1 MKKIKMEVDMNR
13 NTKKGIK
20 SRIENTLDNF
30 TVKRKLLIVYVF
42 CMIVPLVITD
52 SVILGIVL
60 KSEQRARLHEMESI
74 ANAVEYNLLSEAD
87 SASKYAKNIYISK
100 YIDNFLNR
108 QYGSDLE
115 YVAHYQKLFKD
126 TLLNVGAS
134 QSNMQIR
141 IYTDNDTIV
150 NGAEFKKLD
159 KILTKNWYHYMIEN
173 DLERGLY
180 FEYDEEGTYVSKSNR
195 KIYFFQKMNFYQET
209 NNVLVLEIDYRSMIR
224 MLEGMKYDSVVYI
237 CDGDQI
243 VLSNGK
249 EGEAGKN
256 FAVLKERKDI
266 GYSER
271 VSIYGKDLEI
281 CVMNSTKSVWEQIL
295 HQLPMILVLI
305 FANVLLPLFMVY
317 LINHSF
323 TVRIGELS
331 AIFQRVD
338 EEHLEEIADPKGLDE
353 IGSLMRNYNRM
364 ALRVNELIQIVYKN
378 RIKEQEMV
386 VAKQNAELLAL
397 HSQINPHFLFN
408 ALESIRMHS
417 IIKKELET
425 ADMVQKLAVMQRQY
439 VEWQEDEISIA
450 REMDFV
456 EAYLGLQKYRF
467 GDRLSYELDMDT
479 GCEQFQIPKLSIV
492 TFVENACVH
501 GIESKGTQGWI
512 FVRIFKENE
521 NLCLEIEDTGSGMDE
536 EQAKTLLARMTNANI
551 NMLKSKG
558 RVGIVN
564 ACLRLKI
571 ITNDEVYFELE
582 SEEGIGTLIQIQIP
596 CRYLT
601 KESI

>member
-1 MKKIKMEVDMNR
+1 MNR

-60 KSEQRARLHEMESI
+60 KSEQRARLHEMENI
-74 ANAVEYNLLSEAD
+74 VNAVEYNLLSEAD
-87 SASKYAKNIYISK
+87 SASKYAKSIYINK
-100 YIDNFLNR
+100 YLDNFLNR
-108 QYGSDLE
+108 QYESDLE

-150 NGAEFKKLD
+150 NGAEFKKLEN
-159 KILTKNWYHYMIEN
+159 ILTKNWYHYMIEN
-173 DLERGLY
+173 ELERGLY

-195 KIYFFQKMNFYQET
+195 KIYFFQKMNYYQDT

-249 EGEAGKN
+249 EGEASKN

-281 CVMNSTKSVWEQIL
+281 CVLNSTKSVWEQIL

-364 ALRVNELIQIVYKN
+364 ARRVNELIQIVYKN

>member
-1 MKKIKMEVDMNR
+1 MNR

-60 KSEQRARLHEMESI
+60 KSEQRARLHEMENI
-74 ANAVEYNLLSEAD
+74 ANAVEYNLLNEAD
-87 SASKYAKNIYISK
+87 SASKYAKSIYISK
-100 YIDNFLNR
+100 YLDNFLNR
-108 QYGSDLE
+108 QYESDLE
-115 YVAHYQKLFKD
+115 YVAHYQKLFMD

-141 IYTDNDTIV
+141 IYADNNTIV
-150 NGAEFKKLD
+150 NGAEFKKLEN
-159 KILTKNWYHYMIEN
+159 ILTKNWYHYMIEN

-195 KIYFFQKMNFYQET
+195 KIYFFQKMNYYQDT

-249 EGEAGKN
+249 EGEASKN

-266 GYSER
+266 GYSEW

-364 ALRVNELIQIVYKN
+364 ARRVNELIQIVYKN

-439 VEWQEDEISIA
+439 VEWQEDAISIA

>member
-1 MKKIKMEVDMNR
+1 MNR

-20 SRIENTLDNF
+20 SRIENTFDNF

-87 SASKYAKNIYISK
+87 SASKYAKSIYISK
-100 YIDNFLNR
+100 YLDNFLNR
-108 QYGSDLE
+108 QYESDLE
-115 YVAHYQKLFKD
+115 YVAHYQKLFMD

-180 FEYDEEGTYVSKSNR
+180 FEYDEEDTYVSKSNR
-195 KIYFFQKMNFYQET
+195 KIYFFQKMNYYQDT

-249 EGEAGKN
+249 EGEASKN

-281 CVMNSTKSVWEQIL
+281 CVLNSTKSVWEQIL

-364 ALRVNELIQIVYKN
+364 ARRVNELIQIVYKN

-501 GIESKGTQGWI
+501 GIESKGTSGWI

-582 SEEGIGTLIQIQIP
+582 SEEGVGTLIQIQIP

>member
-1 MKKIKMEVDMNR
+1 MNR

-60 KSEQRARLHEMESI
+60 MSEQRARLHEMENI

-87 SASKYAKNIYISK
+87 SASKYAKSIYISK
-100 YIDNFLNR
+100 YLDNFLNR
-108 QYGSDLE
+108 QYESDLE
-115 YVAHYQKLFKD
+115 YVAHYQKLFMD

-141 IYTDNDTIV
+141 IYVDNDTIV

-173 DLERGLY
+173 ELERGLY

-195 KIYFFQKMNFYQET
+195 KIYFFQKMNFYQDT

-249 EGEAGKN
+249 EGEASKN

-364 ALRVNELIQIVYKN
+364 ARRVNELIQIVYKN

-501 GIESKGTQGWI
+501 GIESKGTSGWI

>member
-1 MKKIKMEVDMNR
+1 MNR

-60 KSEQRARLHEMESI
+60 KSEQRARLHEMENI

-87 SASKYAKNIYISK
+87 SASKYAKSIYISK
-100 YIDNFLNR
+100 YLDNFLNR
-108 QYGSDLE
+108 QYESDLE
-115 YVAHYQKLFKD
+115 YVAHYQKLFMD

-141 IYTDNDTIV
+141 IYADNNTIV

-173 DLERGLY
+173 ELERGLY
-180 FEYDEEGTYVSKSNR
+180 FEYDEEDTYVSKSNR
-195 KIYFFQKMNFYQET
+195 KIYFFQKMNYYQDT

-249 EGEAGKN
+249 EGEASKN

-281 CVMNSTKSVWEQIL
+281 CVLNSTKSVWEQIL
-295 HQLPMILVLI
+295 HLLPMILVLI

-364 ALRVNELIQIVYKN
+364 ARRVNELIQIVYKN

-467 GDRLSYELDMDT
+467 GDRLSYKLDMDT

-501 GIESKGTQGWI
+501 GIESKGTSGWI

-582 SEEGIGTLIQIQIP
+582 SEEGVGTLIQIQIP

>member
-1 MKKIKMEVDMNR
+1 MNR

-30 TVKRKLLIVYVF
+30 MVKRKLLIVYVF

-60 KSEQRARLHEMESI
+60 KSEQRARLHEMENI

-87 SASKYAKNIYISK
+87 SASKYAKSIYINK
-100 YIDNFLNR
+100 YLDNFLNR
-108 QYGSDLE
+108 QYESDLE

-141 IYTDNDTIV
+141 IYADNDTIV

-159 KILTKNWYHYMIEN
+159 KVLTKNWYHYMIEN
-173 DLERGLY
+173 ELERGFY

-195 KIYFFQKMNFYQET
+195 KIYFFQKMNFYQDT

-249 EGEAGKN
+249 EGEASKY

-281 CVMNSTKSVWEQIL
+281 CVLNSTKSVWEQIL

-364 ALRVNELIQIVYKN
+364 ARRVNELIQIVYKN

-439 VEWQEDEISIA
+439 VEWQEDAISIA

-512 FVRIFKENE
+512 FVRIFMENE

>member
-1 MKKIKMEVDMNR
+1 MNR

-60 KSEQRARLHEMESI
+60 MSEQRTRLHEMENI

-87 SASKYAKNIYISK
+87 SASKYAKSIYISK
-100 YIDNFLNR
+100 YLDNFLNR
-108 QYGSDLE
+108 QYESDLE
-115 YVAHYQKLFKD
+115 YVAHYQKLFMD

-141 IYTDNDTIV
+141 IYADNNTIV

-173 DLERGLY
+173 ELERGLY

-195 KIYFFQKMNFYQET
+195 KIYFFQKMNYYQDT

-249 EGEAGKN
+249 EGEASKN

-281 CVMNSTKSVWEQIL
+281 CVLNSTKSVWEQIL
-295 HQLPMILVLI
+295 HLLPMILVLI

-364 ALRVNELIQIVYKN
+364 ARRVNELIQIVYKN

-501 GIESKGTQGWI
+501 GIESKGTSGWI

>member
-1 MKKIKMEVDMNR
+1 MNR

-60 KSEQRARLHEMESI
+60 MSEQRTRLHEMENI

-87 SASKYAKNIYISK
+87 SASKYAKSIYISK

-115 YVAHYQKLFKD
+115 YVAHYQKLFMD

-141 IYTDNDTIV
+141 IYADNNTIV

-195 KIYFFQKMNFYQET
+195 KIYFFQKMNYYQDT

-249 EGEAGKN
+249 EGEASKN

-281 CVMNSTKSVWEQIL
+281 CVLNSTKSVWEQIL

-364 ALRVNELIQIVYKN
+364 ARRVNELIQIVYKN

-439 VEWQEDEISIA
+439 VEWQEDAISIA

-467 GDRLSYELDMDT
+467 GDRLSYKLDMDT

-501 GIESKGTQGWI
+501 GIESKGTAGWI

>member
-1 MKKIKMEVDMNR
+1 MNR

-60 KSEQRARLHEMESI
+60 KSEQRARLHEMENI

-173 DLERGLY
+173 ELERGLY

-195 KIYFFQKMNFYQET
+195 KIYFFQKMNYYQDT

-249 EGEAGKN
+249 EGETSKN
-256 FAVLKERKDI
+256 FEVLKERKDI

-271 VSIYGKDLEI
+271 VSIYGKELEI
-281 CVMNSTKSVWEQIL
+281 CVLNSTKSVWEQIL

-364 ALRVNELIQIVYKN
+364 ARRINELIQIVYKN

-582 SEEGIGTLIQIQIP
+582 SEEGVGTLIQIQIP

>member
-1 MKKIKMEVDMNR
+1 MNR

-60 KSEQRARLHEMESI
+60 KSEQRARLHEMENI

-87 SASKYAKNIYISK
+87 SASKYAKSIYISK
-100 YIDNFLNR
+100 YLDNFLNR
-108 QYGSDLE
+108 QYESDLE
-115 YVAHYQKLFKD
+115 YVAHYQKLFMD

-173 DLERGLY
+173 ELERGLY
-180 FEYDEEGTYVSKSNR
+180 FEYDEEDTYVSKSNR
-195 KIYFFQKMNFYQET
+195 KIYFFQKMNYYQDT

-249 EGEAGKN
+249 EGEASKN

-281 CVMNSTKSVWEQIL
+281 CVLNSTKSVWEQIL
-295 HQLPMILVLI
+295 HLLPMILVLI

-364 ALRVNELIQIVYKN
+364 ARRVNELIQIVYKN

-501 GIESKGTQGWI
+501 GIESKGTSGWI

>member
-1 MKKIKMEVDMNR
+1 MNR

-60 KSEQRARLHEMESI
+60 KSEQRARLHEMENI

-115 YVAHYQKLFKD
+115 YVAHYQKLFMD

-141 IYTDNDTIV
+141 IYADNNTIV

-159 KILTKNWYHYMIEN
+159 KILTKNWYRYMIEN
-173 DLERGLY
+173 ELERGLY
-180 FEYDEEGTYVSKSNR
+180 FEYDEEDTYVSKSNR
-195 KIYFFQKMNFYQET
+195 KIYFFQKMNYYQDT

-249 EGEAGKN
+249 EGEASKN

-281 CVMNSTKSVWEQIL
+281 CVLNSTKSVWEQIL
-295 HQLPMILVLI
+295 HLLPMILVLI

-331 AIFQRVD
+331 VIFQRVD

-364 ALRVNELIQIVYKN
+364 ARRVNELIQIVYKN

-501 GIESKGTQGWI
+501 GIESKGTSGWI

-582 SEEGIGTLIQIQIP
+582 SEEGVGTLIQIQIP

>member
-1 MKKIKMEVDMNR
+1 MNR

-60 KSEQRARLHEMESI
+60 KSEQRARLHEMENI

-87 SASKYAKNIYISK
+87 SASKYAKSIYISK
-100 YIDNFLNR
+100 YLDNFLNR
-108 QYGSDLE
+108 QYESDLE
-115 YVAHYQKLFKD
+115 YVAHYQKLFMD

-141 IYTDNDTIV
+141 IYADNNTIV
-150 NGAEFKKLD
+150 NGAEFKKLEN
-159 KILTKNWYHYMIEN
+159 ILTKNWYHYMIEN

-195 KIYFFQKMNFYQET
+195 KIYFFQKMNYYQDT

-249 EGEAGKN
+249 EGEASKN

-266 GYSER
+266 GYSEW

-364 ALRVNELIQIVYKN
+364 ARRVNELIQIVYKN

-439 VEWQEDEISIA
+439 VEWQEDAISIA

>member
-1 MKKIKMEVDMNR
+1 MNR

-87 SASKYAKNIYISK
+87 SASKYAKSIYISK
-100 YIDNFLNR
+100 YLDNFLNR
-108 QYGSDLE
+108 QYESDLE
-115 YVAHYQKLFKD
+115 YVAHYQKLFMD

-141 IYTDNDTIV
+141 IYADNNTIV

-159 KILTKNWYHYMIEN
+159 KILTKNWYRYMIEN
-173 DLERGLY
+173 ELERGLY
-180 FEYDEEGTYVSKSNR
+180 FEYDEEDTYVSKSNR
-195 KIYFFQKMNFYQET
+195 KIYFFQKMNYYQDT

-249 EGEAGKN
+249 EGEASKN

-281 CVMNSTKSVWEQIL
+281 CVLNSTKSVWEQIL

-364 ALRVNELIQIVYKN
+364 ARRVNELIQIVYKN

-501 GIESKGTQGWI
+501 GIESKGTSGWI

-536 EQAKTLLARMTNANI
+536 EQAKTLLARMNNANI

-582 SEEGIGTLIQIQIP
+582 SEEGVGTLIQIQIP

>member
-1 MKKIKMEVDMNR
+1 MNR

-60 KSEQRARLHEMESI
+60 KSEQRARLHEMENI

-87 SASKYAKNIYISK
+87 SASKYAKSIYISK
-100 YIDNFLNR
+100 YLDNFLNR
-108 QYGSDLE
+108 QYESDLE

-141 IYTDNDTIV
+141 IYADNDTIV

-159 KILTKNWYHYMIEN
+159 KILTKNWYRYMIEN
-173 DLERGLY
+173 ELERGLY
-180 FEYDEEGTYVSKSNR
+180 FEYDEEDTYVSKSNR
-195 KIYFFQKMNFYQET
+195 KIYFFQKMNYYQDT

-249 EGEAGKN
+249 EGEASKD

-281 CVMNSTKSVWEQIL
+281 CVLNSTKSVWEKIL

-364 ALRVNELIQIVYKN
+364 ARRVNELIQIVYKN

-439 VEWQEDEISIA
+439 VEWQEDAISIA

-501 GIESKGTQGWI
+501 GIESKGTSGWI

>member
-1 MKKIKMEVDMNR
+1 MNR

-60 KSEQRARLHEMESI
+60 KSEQRARLHEMENI

-87 SASKYAKNIYISK
+87 SASKYAKSIYISK
-100 YIDNFLNR
+100 YLDNFLNR
-108 QYGSDLE
+108 QYESDLE
-115 YVAHYQKLFKD
+115 YVAHYQKLFMD

-141 IYTDNDTIV
+141 IYADNDTIV

-180 FEYDEEGTYVSKSNR
+180 FEYDEEDTYVSKSNR
-195 KIYFFQKMNFYQET
+195 KIYFFQKMNYYQDT

-249 EGEAGKN
+249 EGEASKN

-271 VSIYGKDLEI
+271 VTIYGKDLEI
-281 CVMNSTKSVWEQIL
+281 CVLNSTKSVWEQIL
-295 HQLPMILVLI
+295 HLLPMILVLI

-364 ALRVNELIQIVYKN
+364 ARRVNELIQIVYKN

-467 GDRLSYELDMDT
+467 GDRLSYKLDMDT

-501 GIESKGTQGWI
+501 GIESKGTSGWI

-582 SEEGIGTLIQIQIP
+582 SEEGVGTLIQIQIP

>member
-1 MKKIKMEVDMNR
+1 MNR

-60 KSEQRARLHEMESI
+60 MSEQRARLHEMENI

-87 SASKYAKNIYISK
+87 SASKYAKSIYISK
-100 YIDNFLNR
+100 YLDNFLNR
-108 QYGSDLE
+108 QYESDLE
-115 YVAHYQKLFKD
+115 YVAHYQKLFMD

-141 IYTDNDTIV
+141 IYADNDTIV

-173 DLERGLY
+173 ELERGLY

-195 KIYFFQKMNFYQET
+195 KIYFFQKMNYYQDT

-249 EGEAGKN
+249 EGEASKN

-281 CVMNSTKSVWEQIL
+281 CVLNSTKSVWEQIL
-295 HQLPMILVLI
+295 HLLPMILVLI

-364 ALRVNELIQIVYKN
+364 ARRVNELIQIVYKN

-439 VEWQEDEISIA
+439 VEWQEDAISIA

-467 GDRLSYELDMDT
+467 GDRLSYKLDMDT

-501 GIESKGTQGWI
+501 GIESKGTSGWI

>member
-1 MKKIKMEVDMNR
+1 MNR

-60 KSEQRARLHEMESI
+60 KSEQRARLHEMENI

-87 SASKYAKNIYISK
+87 SASKYAKSIYISK
-100 YIDNFLNR
+100 YLDNFLNR
-108 QYGSDLE
+108 QYESDLE
-115 YVAHYQKLFKD
+115 YVAHYQKLFMD

-141 IYTDNDTIV
+141 IYADNDTIV

-159 KILTKNWYHYMIEN
+159 KILTKNWYRYMIEN
-173 DLERGLY
+173 ELERGLY
-180 FEYDEEGTYVSKSNR
+180 FEYDEEDTYVSKSNR
-195 KIYFFQKMNFYQET
+195 KIYFFQKMNYYQDT

-249 EGEAGKN
+249 EGEASKN

-281 CVMNSTKSVWEQIL
+281 CVLNSTKSVWEQIL
-295 HQLPMILVLI
+295 HLLPMILVLI

-364 ALRVNELIQIVYKN
+364 ARRVNELIQIVYKN

-501 GIESKGTQGWI
+501 GIESKGTSGWI

-582 SEEGIGTLIQIQIP
+582 SEEGVGTLIQIQIP

>member
-1 MKKIKMEVDMNR
+1 MNR

-60 KSEQRARLHEMESI
+60 KSEQRARLHEMENI

-87 SASKYAKNIYISK
+87 SASKYAKSIYISK

-195 KIYFFQKMNFYQET
+195 KIYFFQKMNFYQDT
-209 NNVLVLEIDYRSMIR
+209 NNVLALEIDYRSMIR
-224 MLEGMKYDSVVYI
+224 MLEGMNYDSVVYI

-249 EGEAGKN
+249 EGEASKN

-281 CVMNSTKSVWEQIL
+281 CVLNSTKSVWEQIL

-364 ALRVNELIQIVYKN
+364 ARRVNELIQIVYKN

-439 VEWQEDEISIA
+439 VEWQEDAISIA

-467 GDRLSYELDMDT
+467 GDRLSYELDMDKD
-479 GCEQFQIPKLSIV
+479 CEQFQIPKLSIV

-512 FVRIFKENE
+512 FVRIFMENE

-582 SEEGIGTLIQIQIP
+582 SEEGVGTLIQIQIP

>member
-1 MKKIKMEVDMNR
+1 MNR

-60 KSEQRARLHEMESI
+60 MSEQRTRLHEMENI
-74 ANAVEYNLLSEAD
+74 ANAVEYNLLSVAD
-87 SASKYAKNIYISK
+87 SASKYAKSIYISK

-115 YVAHYQKLFKD
+115 YVAHYQKLFMD

-141 IYTDNDTIV
+141 IYADNNTIV

-195 KIYFFQKMNFYQET
+195 KIYFFQKMNYYQDT

-249 EGEAGKN
+249 EGEASKN

-364 ALRVNELIQIVYKN
+364 ARRVNELIQIVYKN

-439 VEWQEDEISIA
+439 VEWQEDAISIA

-467 GDRLSYELDMDT
+467 GDRLSYKLDMDT

-501 GIESKGTQGWI
+501 GIESKGTSGWI

>member
-1 MKKIKMEVDMNR
+1 MNR

-60 KSEQRARLHEMESI
+60 KSEQRARLHEMENI

-87 SASKYAKNIYISK
+87 SASKYAKSIYISK
-100 YIDNFLNR
+100 YLDNFLNR
-108 QYGSDLE
+108 QYESDLE
-115 YVAHYQKLFKD
+115 YVAHYQKLFMD

-141 IYTDNDTIV
+141 IYADNDTIV

-159 KILTKNWYHYMIEN
+159 KILTKNWYRYMIEN
-173 DLERGLY
+173 ELERGLY
-180 FEYDEEGTYVSKSNR
+180 FEYDEEDTYVSKSNR
-195 KIYFFQKMNFYQET
+195 KIYFFQKMNYYQDT

-249 EGEAGKN
+249 EGEASKN

-281 CVMNSTKSVWEQIL
+281 CVLNSTKSVWEQIL
-295 HQLPMILVLI
+295 HLLPMILVLI

-364 ALRVNELIQIVYKN
+364 ARRVNELIQIVYKN

-501 GIESKGTQGWI
+501 GIESKGTSGWI

-582 SEEGIGTLIQIQIP
+582 SEEGVGTLIQIQIP

-601 KESI
+601 KESM

>member
-1 MKKIKMEVDMNR
+1 MNR

-20 SRIENTLDNF
+20 SRIENTFDNF

-60 KSEQRARLHEMESI
+60 KSEQRARLHEMENI

-87 SASKYAKNIYISK
+87 SASKYAKSIYISK
-100 YIDNFLNR
+100 YLDNFLNR
-108 QYGSDLE
+108 QYESDLE
-115 YVAHYQKLFKD
+115 YVAHYQKLFMD

-180 FEYDEEGTYVSKSNR
+180 FEYDEEDTYVSKSNR
-195 KIYFFQKMNFYQET
+195 KIYFFQKMNYYQDT

-249 EGEAGKN
+249 EGEASKN

-281 CVMNSTKSVWEQIL
+281 CVLNSTKSVWEQIL

-364 ALRVNELIQIVYKN
+364 ARRVNELIQIVYKN

-501 GIESKGTQGWI
+501 GIESKGTSGWI

-582 SEEGIGTLIQIQIP
+582 SEEGVGTLIQIQIP

>member
-1 MKKIKMEVDMNR
+1 MNR

-60 KSEQRARLHEMESI
+60 MSEQRARLHEMENI

-87 SASKYAKNIYISK
+87 SASKYAKSIYISK
-100 YIDNFLNR
+100 YLDNFLNR
-108 QYGSDLE
+108 QYESDLE
-115 YVAHYQKLFKD
+115 YVAHYQKLFMD

-141 IYTDNDTIV
+141 IYADNDTIV

-249 EGEAGKN
+249 EGEASKN

-364 ALRVNELIQIVYKN
+364 ARRVNELIQIVYKN

-501 GIESKGTQGWI
+501 GIESKGTSGWI

>member
-1 MKKIKMEVDMNR
+1 MNR

-60 KSEQRARLHEMESI
+60 KSEQRARLHEMENI

-87 SASKYAKNIYISK
+87 SASKYAKSIYISK
-100 YIDNFLNR
+100 YLDNFLNR
-108 QYGSDLE
+108 QYESDLE
-115 YVAHYQKLFKD
+115 YVAHYQKLFMD

-141 IYTDNDTIV
+141 IYADNNTIV

-180 FEYDEEGTYVSKSNR
+180 FEYDEEDTYVSKSNR
-195 KIYFFQKMNFYQET
+195 KIYFFQKMNYYQDT

-266 GYSER
+266 GYSEW

-281 CVMNSTKSVWEQIL
+281 CVLNSTKSVWEQIL
-295 HQLPMILVLI
+295 HLLPMILVLI

-364 ALRVNELIQIVYKN
+364 ARRVNELIQIVYKN

-467 GDRLSYELDMDT
+467 GDRLSYKLDMDT

-501 GIESKGTQGWI
+501 GIESKGTSGWI

-582 SEEGIGTLIQIQIP
+582 SEEGVGTLIQIQIP

>member
-1 MKKIKMEVDMNR
+1 MNR

-87 SASKYAKNIYISK
+87 SASKYAKSIYISK
-100 YIDNFLNR
+100 YLDNFLNR
-108 QYGSDLE
+108 QYESDLE
-115 YVAHYQKLFKD
+115 YVAHYQKLFMD

-141 IYTDNDTIV
+141 IYADNDTIV

-173 DLERGLY
+173 ELERGLY
-180 FEYDEEGTYVSKSNR
+180 FEYDEEDTYVSKSNR
-195 KIYFFQKMNFYQET
+195 KIYFFQKMNYYQDT

-249 EGEAGKN
+249 EGEASKN

-364 ALRVNELIQIVYKN
+364 ARRVNELIQIVYKN

-501 GIESKGTQGWI
+501 GIESKGTSGWI

-582 SEEGIGTLIQIQIP
+582 SEEGVGTLIQIQIP

>member
-1 MKKIKMEVDMNR
+1 MNR

-60 KSEQRARLHEMESI
+60 KSEQRARLHEMENI

-115 YVAHYQKLFKD
+115 YVAHYQKLFMD

-180 FEYDEEGTYVSKSNR
+180 FEYDEEDTYVSKSNR
-195 KIYFFQKMNFYQET
+195 KIYFFQKMNYYQDT

-249 EGEAGKN
+249 EGEASKN

-281 CVMNSTKSVWEQIL
+281 CVLNSTKSVWEQIL
-295 HQLPMILVLI
+295 HLLPMILVLI

-364 ALRVNELIQIVYKN
+364 ARRVNELIQIVYKN

-501 GIESKGTQGWI
+501 GIESKGTSGWI

-582 SEEGIGTLIQIQIP
+582 SEEGVGTLIQIQIP

>member
-1 MKKIKMEVDMNR
+1 MNR

-74 ANAVEYNLLSEAD
+74 VNAVEYNLLSEAD

-159 KILTKNWYHYMIEN
+159 KILTKNWYRYMIEN
-173 DLERGLY
+173 ELERGLY
-180 FEYDEEGTYVSKSNR
+180 FEYDEEDTYVSKSNR
-195 KIYFFQKMNFYQET
+195 KIYFFQKMNYYQDT

-249 EGEAGKN
+249 EGEASKN

-281 CVMNSTKSVWEQIL
+281 CVLNSTKSVWEQIL
-295 HQLPMILVLI
+295 HLLPMILVLI

-364 ALRVNELIQIVYKN
+364 ARRVNELIQIVYKN

-501 GIESKGTQGWI
+501 GIESKGTSGWI

-582 SEEGIGTLIQIQIP
+582 SEEGVGTLIQIQIP